1 MQSTSTAF
9 WVQANTEKWLG
20 LEGPA
25 GISCKGNFI
34 ANAHNTY
41 ELGSATD
48 DAWKKI
54 WGVNLNISG
63 ADVTIGSATNYFML
77 WFKATGD
84 SWAAGTAVHA
94 YIVPV

>member
-1 MQSTSTAF
+1 
-9 WVQANTEKWLG
+9 
-20 LEGPA
+20 
-25 GISCKGNFI
+25 
-34 ANAHNTY
+34 
-41 ELGSATD
+41 
-48 DAWKKI
+48 
-54 WGVNLNISG
+54 VNLNISG